1 MVLISSALT
10 AALALLSGPPQDP
23 PPAPPPPDALAEFE
37 AVCLA
42 GVGAPE
48 TVEAAA
54 LERGYAAVEAEQE
67 DKARVQGADPPP
79 RVWARAHDGGEA
91 RVVSAP
97 GRLRLQGPWVSVH
110 RCYLAAPGNF
120 DAVRARLA
128 TLTGVDPFRQG
139 ESSVF
144 AWIERDEGR
153 ESVRQGTFE
162 RGLST
167 LMRERGLRAIILS
180 QGRDRQVILSYT
192 TPR

>member
-1 MVLISSALT
+1 MVLISPALT
-10 AALALLSGPPQDP
+10 AALALLFGPPQNP
-23 PPAPPPPDALAEFE
+23 SQAPPPPDALAEFE

-42 GVGAPE
+42 GAGAPE

-54 LERGYAAVEAEQE
+54 LERGYAAIEAEQE
-67 DKARVQGADPPP
+67 DEARVQGSDPPP
-79 RVWARAHDGGEA
+79 QVWARPHDGGEA

-97 GRLRLQGPWVSVH
+97 GRLQVQGPWVSVH

-120 DAVRARLA
+120 DAVRTRLA

-139 ESSVF
+139 DSSVF
-144 AWIERDEGR
+144 AWIERDGGR